1 MITRNYGPLQMRPVA
16 QAPSERLA
24 PDLTGG
30 PLPVERAGIA
40 PVDRVAPALPGSA
53 EGFLLEDAGHGP
65 SEFDPAAG
73 GLLSDTL
80 GAYLEAIGKL
90 SLLTAEEEVV
100 LAKAIVLGRQIVAE
114 PERAIFSLWDW
125 TTRQTERDTRASN
138 PAYRLPFE
146 VETERI
152 VRSAV
157 EAAAAEGSLPAPPD
171 MPPVGADGPMGE
183 SGAVRTARALLAA
196 YNRLADPGPT
206 ESGRTLSARRA
217 AERATC
223 ALALLDVLCRAAQVA
238 EEDERRSAVMGALEA
253 WMRDELA
260 VPALRRWI
268 ETGRD
273 AALVRQMGYSTAPAE
288 AASVESAGELVR
300 LAQAAHEQL
309 ITANLRLVVSLA
321 RKYVSRGAPALG
333 LLDLIQEGNIGLI
346 RAVEKFDYTRGFKF
360 STYAYWWIRQAITR
374 AISDKSRTIR
384 LPVHTGDQLFQLR
397 RVSRDLAHEL
407 CREPTIDEVA
417 AALSSESGLRISPER
432 LCEILWIAREP
443 ISLDLAAGEE
453 GDATL
458 GDFVEDER
466 ELAPIDAAC
475 DRLLKEQLDAVL
487 NSLTGRERRVLRL
500 RFGLDDGRVR
510 PLTEVGA
517 ELHLSHE
524 RIRQI
529 ENEALAKLRH
539 PSRSR
544 KLRGFLD

>member
-1 MITRNYGPLQMRPVA
+1 MRAVA
-16 QAPSERLA
+16 HAPSERLA
-24 PDLTGG
+24 PNRTPG
-30 PLPVERAGIA
+30 PRPVERGGIA
-40 PVDRVAPALPGSA
+40 PVDHVAPALPMPA
-53 EGFLLEDAGHGP
+53 ESDLIEDAGREP
-65 SEFDPAAG
+65 PATVPALA
-73 GLLSDTL
+73 GLLNDSL
-80 GAYLEAIGKL
+80 GAYLEEIGRL

-100 LAKAIVLGRQIVAE
+100 LAKAIALGRQIVAE
-114 PERAIFSLWDW
+114 PERATFSLWDW
-125 TTRQTERDTRASN
+125 TTRETERDTRASN
-138 PAYRLPFE
+138 PAYRLPFGTE
-146 VETERI
+146 IERI
-152 VRSAV
+152 IRSAV
-157 EAAAAEGSLPAPPD
+157 EAAAVEGSLPAPPD
-171 MPPVGADGPMGE
+171 IPPVGADEPMGE
-183 SGAVRTARALLAA
+183 GRLVRRARSLLAA
-196 YNRLADPGPT
+196 YGRLADPRQT
-206 ESGRTLSARRA
+206 ASGRTLSARRA
-217 AERATC
+217 AEWAACSRSI
-223 ALALLDVLCRAAQVA
+223 LGLGCRAAPDA
-238 EEDERRSAVMGALEA
+238 EDDIGRSDVITIAEA
-253 WMRDELA
+253 WAREDLA
-260 VPALRRWI
+260 VPAVRRWI
-268 ETGRD
+268 AAGRD
-273 AALVRQMGYSTAPAE
+273 VALLRQMGYSRAPPNAASVQSAGDLVRFAE
-288 AASVESAGELVR
+288 AAR
-300 LAQAAHEQL
+300 EQL

-360 STYAYWWIRQAITR
+360 STYAYWWIRQSITR
-374 AISDKSRTIR
+374 AISDTSRAIR

-487 NSLTGRERRVLRL
+487 NSLTGRERRILRL
-500 RFGLDDGRVR
+500 RFGLHDGRVW